1 MNYRQLRLLVALDDH
16 RNLGRAGA
24 QLNVT
29 TAAASKAL
37 RDIERALD
45 ATLFTRGPRG
55 VTPTVYGDCM
65 VRHART
71 VIADLSSA
79 STELKAL
86 KKGNLGSVKLG
97 LLPTAAPLLAPLGV
111 VELKKKAPHAD
122 VLLREATI
130 DILLPELQLGR
141 LDMIVGNIPSPRFA
155 SALALDV
162 LIDRDQIV
170 IVSRVGHPLA
180 GRRTI
185 GWQQVLEY
193 PWIVPPAGS
202 AMSEAFEAHLT
213 KRGHP
218 LARNRVE
225 SSSMISNQTIIQST
239 DTLGFFSRQIAQ
251 HFADKKAIAVL
262 RFNVGLHIG
271 PIGVM
276 WRKDRPLS
284 PGAELTVSC
293 LRDVAKSILR
303 RL

>member
-1 MNYRQLRLLVALDDH
+1 MNYRQLLLLVALDEH

-37 RDIERALD
+37 RDIERTLD

-55 VTPTVYGDCM
+55 VTPTVYGECM

-71 VIADLSSA
+71 VIADLANA

-86 KKGNLGSVKLG
+86 KKGHLGSVSLG

-111 VELKKKAPHAD
+111 VELKKKAPYVD
-122 VLLREATI
+122 VRLREATI

-155 SALALDV
+155 STLTVEV
-162 LIDRDQIV
+162 LIDKDQV
-170 IVSRVGHPLA
+170 AIVSRIGHPLA

-185 GWQQVLEY
+185 NWQHVLEY
-193 PWIVPPAGS
+193 PWIIPPAGS
-202 AMSEAFEAHLT
+202 AMSESFEAHLT

-218 LARNRVE
+218 MARNCVE
-225 SSSMISNQTIIQST
+225 SSSMISNKTIIQST
-239 DTLGFFSRQIAQ
+239 DSLGFFSRQIAR
-251 HFADKKAIAVL
+251 HFADQKAIAVL
-262 RFNVGLHIG
+262 QFNVGLHIG

-284 PGAELTVSC
+284 PGAQLTVSC
-293 LRDVAKSILR
+293 LRDAAMSILR
-303 RL
+303 RQ